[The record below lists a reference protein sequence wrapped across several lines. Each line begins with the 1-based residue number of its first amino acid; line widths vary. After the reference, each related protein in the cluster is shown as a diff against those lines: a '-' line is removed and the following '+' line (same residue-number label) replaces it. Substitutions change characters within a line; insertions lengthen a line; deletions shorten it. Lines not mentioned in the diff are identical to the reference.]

1 MTIIIYRFLLKFI
14 SEKKKEIDAINN
26 EIDNNNMFI

>member
-1 MTIIIYRFLLKFI
+1 MTTIMYRFLLKFM
-14 SEKKKEIDAINN
+14 SEKKKEIDTINN